1 MKSFHLFFLFLV
13 IFLSS
18 FQILIAQ
25 DTLQIDRQ
33 FSDNQDIATRIIAV
47 NNRYGITNDTGK
59 VLMKPQFERLH
70 FFVSD
75 TSCSHWKGIIKAQHG
90 GAFAL
95 VGTNGI
101 PITPLDYDEILFMP
115 KTCHAEHKAGRV
127 ALIKKFGKYGL
138 VNTKGD
144 ILIRPSY
151 DKIELLTDSEGKLT
165 IPEVARVR
173 RHNAFG
179 MMELRSKKILK
190 TEYQSIEFFQTL
202 NQVERK
208 KNAIITILLL
218 RQKNKL
224 AVRNLHNHLESPAV
238 YDQIELYDSIAYLAR
253 VKKGRKYGFLDLT
266 AKLKIPATYDY
277 ADSFREGISIV
288 QRKDKFG
295 VLNKSGKAI
304 IPIVYSDIQFINSYP
319 NIGYLKKA
327 LIVQKKNLYGVL
339 DTDGKVLIP
348 VKYEKLEFS
357 PEKRNFEGQKNGKT
371 EFIKL

>member
-1 MKSFHLFFLFLV
+1 MKFIILFF
-13 IFLSS
+13 
-18 FQILIAQ
+18 ILWFCGQDLQAQ
-25 DTLQIDRQ
+25 DTLQIAQQHLKDQ
-33 FSDNQDIATRIIAV
+33 EIAICVIAV
-47 NNRYGITNDTGK
+47 NNRYGIMNDTGK
-59 VLMKPQFERLH
+59 VLMKPQFEDLH

-75 TSCSHWKGIIKAQHG
+75 TSCTHWKGIIKAQHG

-95 VGTNGI
+95 VGTNGK
-101 PITPLDYDEILFMP
+101 PITPLNYDEISFMP
-115 KTCHAEHKAGRV
+115 KTCRAEHPAGLV

-138 VNTKGD
+138 VNNKGD
-144 ILIRPSY
+144 MLIRPSY
-151 DKIELLTDSEGKLT
+151 DEIELLTDQDGRLT

-173 RHNAFG
+173 RHNTFG

-190 TEYQSIEFFQTL
+190 TEYQSITFFQAL
-202 NQVERK
+202 NQIERK
-208 KNAIITILLL
+208 KNIINTILLL

-224 AVRNLHNHLESPAV
+224 AVRNLYNHLESPAV
-238 YDQIELYDSIAYLAR
+238 YDQIELYDSITHLAR

-304 IPIVYSDIQFINSYP
+304 IPIIYSDIQFINSDP
-319 NIGYLKKA
+319 NISYLKKA

-348 VKYEKLEFS
+348 VKYKKLEFS